1 MRPITVVPKAAP
13 KVTCCAVVKD
23 VFADQ
28 LEAAKMDAVG
38 APPAV
43 DAKSM
48 ADRD

>member
-1 MRPITVVPKAAP
+1 MCYP